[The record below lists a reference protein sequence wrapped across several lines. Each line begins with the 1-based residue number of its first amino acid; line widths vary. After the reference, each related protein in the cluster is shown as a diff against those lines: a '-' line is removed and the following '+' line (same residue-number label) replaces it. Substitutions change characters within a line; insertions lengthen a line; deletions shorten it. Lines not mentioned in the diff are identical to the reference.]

1 MRKVLLCLLLLSFSP
16 AHAEPTIEAKQADFE
31 TQLRRNLIVEKFTL
45 KNGLR
50 VLLHVDNTIPVIV
63 YNQWFKVGSVDEKE
77 GRTGLA
83 HFFEHLMF
91 KGTPKYPGKVYEDII
106 HGNGGAN
113 NAFTT
118 RDYTGYYTYLPSDK
132 LKLVIDI
139 ESDRMHNLLFNDDE
153 IASEREVVKEERRM
167 RYENDIF
174 GALNELLFKTVYKTS
189 QYRWPVIGYMEDLNA
204 TSTAELKNF
213 YRLHYAPNNAVV
225 VIAGSFDPKEARKWV
240 ESYYGNIPSQPVP
253 KTEIVPEEEQS
264 KRRIESIKKNVQN
277 VTVTLTY
284 TTPSVGH
291 PDTYALD
298 LLANILGE
306 GSSSRLY
313 KTLVYRDQV
322 GSNVGVSHSNT
333 EYGGMF
339 QVSSSLKPQAKISQF
354 LPEVERQIAVT
365 QAKSVSALELEKAKN
380 QVMRDY
386 IAGLKTVAG
395 KARALALNE
404 IYFDDYTV
412 LFKDLALYNKV
423 TPQDIMRVAKQ
434 YLIPAHSS
442 LVSIEPG
449 KGENNDK

>member
-1 MRKVLLCLLLLSFSP
+1 MPKGLLCFLLFSFSV
-16 AHAEPTIEAKQADFE
+16 AHAEPAITPKPMDFE
-31 TQLRRNLIVEKFTL
+31 AQLRQNLIVEKFTL

-91 KGTPKYPGKVYEDII
+91 KGTTKYPGKVYEDII
-106 HGNGGAN
+106 HANGGAN

-139 ESDRMHNLLFNDDE
+139 ESDRMRNLLFDDKE

-174 GALNELLFKTVYKTS
+174 GALNELLFNTVYKTS
-189 QYRWPVIGYMEDLNA
+189 QYRWPVIGYMADLNA
-204 TSTAELKNF
+204 TSTAELKDF

-240 ESYYGNIPSQPVP
+240 ESHYAGIPSQPVP
-253 KTEIVPEEEQS
+253 KTQIVPEVEQK
-264 KRRIESIKKNVQN
+264 KRRIETLKKNVQN

-284 TTPSVGH
+284 TTPTVGH
-291 PDTYALD
+291 PDTYPLD

-322 GSNVGVSHSNT
+322 GSNIGVSHSNT
-333 EYGGMF
+333 QYGGLF
-339 QVSSSLKPQAKISQF
+339 QISSSLKPQAKISQF
-354 LPEVERQIAVT
+354 LPEVERQISTA
-365 QAKSVSALELEKAKN
+365 QSRPVSALELEKAKN

-386 IAGLKTVAG
+386 IGGLKTVAG

-423 TPQDIMRVAKQ
+423 TPQDIVRVAKQ
-434 YLIPAHSS
+434 YLVPEHSS
-442 LVSIEPG
+442 LVAVEPG
-449 KGENNDK
+449 KGEKQ